1 MFSLNNRYKLLDQS
15 DGIFSFEKSKNAPLK
30 ITARNN
36 HVKYI
41 FIEKNTICCRID
53 GVEQQKD
60 FEDKVVVSVYL
71 DEGNVAVLG
80 SECYSAELDKSRIK
94 KVDILYVFFPQNGGN
109 YSCYVFDMKHTYG
122 HEKKDIL
129 RFYDWKV
136 SFVLWI
142 MRLKRFKML
151 KN

>member
-53 GVEQQKD
+53 GVEQQ
-60 FEDKVVVSVYL
+60 
-71 DEGNVAVLG
+71 
-80 SECYSAELDKSRIK
+80 
-94 KVDILYVFFPQNGGN
+94 
-109 YSCYVFDMKHTYG
+109 
-122 HEKKDIL
+122 
-129 RFYDWKV
+129 
-136 SFVLWI
+136 
-142 MRLKRFKML
+142 
-151 KN
+151 